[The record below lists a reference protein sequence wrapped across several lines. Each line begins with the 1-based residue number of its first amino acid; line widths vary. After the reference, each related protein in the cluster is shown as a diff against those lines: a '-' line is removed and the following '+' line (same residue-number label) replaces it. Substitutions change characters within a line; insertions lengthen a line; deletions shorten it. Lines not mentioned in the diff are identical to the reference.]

1 MLMGED
7 TNRSCPL
14 TRDSSHYPYSAPMIL
29 TLLTLAFAAVFFVW
43 GRLRADLVAMIAL
56 LILVLGGVISVPEAL
71 SGFSNSIVVMM
82 VGLFIVGGAIFN
94 TGLAKII
101 GAKLLLLGGNSP
113 FRLFLVVMGATAFI
127 GAFVSNTGT
136 VALMLPIV
144 VSMAAASGIRASR
157 FLMPLA
163 FASSMGGMMT
173 LIGTPPN
180 LIIAEVWEEAGNAPL
195 TFFTFLP
202 GGLICVVAGTLL
214 LIPLSKW
221 FLDKGKSSRSDRAN
235 GAKTLTELVEEYN
248 LSTGLFMV
256 SVPERSAIVDR
267 SIGDLNLRALYG
279 VDILEVRRSDRHHKI
294 LKKIAQ
300 YAPKPTTVIHAGDQ
314 IYLRGDMPD
323 VERLVSAYGLVMESD
338 GAQLNDFY
346 DIGLAEIVI
355 MPNSSISR
363 KTVAEIGF
371 RKRFGVNVIAIRRKQ
386 IYITADLASVP
397 LQAGDVLLVQGSWE
411 AIGGLDSD
419 PSAWVV
425 IGQPLAEA
433 AKVTLDYKAP
443 LAAAIMVA
451 MIVALIFEFVPPVIA
466 VLCAAMLTILSGCFR
481 NVEDAYKKINWES
494 VVLIAAMMP
503 MSFALEKTGISSLV
517 SSALVGSLGSLGPL
531 PVLAGIYFTTSVMT
545 LFISNTAT
553 AVLLAPIA
561 MQSALALD
569 VSALPFL
576 FAVTFGASLCFAS
589 PFSTPPNALVMPAG
603 QYTFSDYI
611 KVGLPLQLIMGVI
624 MILLLPVLFPF

>member
-1 MLMGED
+1 
-7 TNRSCPL
+7 
-14 TRDSSHYPYSAPMIL
+14 MIL

-494 VVLIAAMMP
+494 VVLISAMMP

>member
-1 MLMGED
+1 
-7 TNRSCPL
+7 
-14 TRDSSHYPYSAPMIL
+14 MIL

-113 FRLFLVVMGATAFI
+113 SRLFLVVMGATAFI